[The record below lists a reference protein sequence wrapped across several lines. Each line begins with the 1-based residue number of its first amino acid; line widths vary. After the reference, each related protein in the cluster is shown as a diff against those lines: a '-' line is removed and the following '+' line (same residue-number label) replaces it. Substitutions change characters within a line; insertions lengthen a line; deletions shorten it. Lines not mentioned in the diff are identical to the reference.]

1 MDLLRVGIIS
11 KHSSIH
17 QSVAQSLKQVVEIA
31 PASIRSLERNVDDVP
46 AIDPRAARLS
56 LD

>member
-17 QSVAQSLKQVVEIA
+17 QSVRQSLEQVVEIA
-31 PASIRSLERNVDDVP
+31 TPAVWTLERNVDDVP